1 MLTGAAPAAL
11 PAPQAAAARTPPA
24 TTARRR
30 RGQGATVALS
40 VRVSRPDWERLH
52 QLAVS
57 EGVSL
62 QELIVRGLSREFE
75 AKGLQGLGN

>member
-1 MLTGAAPAAL
+1 MPG
-11 PAPQAAAARTPPA
+11 
-24 TTARRR
+24 RRR

-52 QLAVS
+52 QFAVS

-75 AKGLQGLGN
+75 AKGLQGIGN